1 MKRWTTSLPA
11 LILLSAVNLGPPAA
25 AQDCMIGEVRFF
37 AGNFAPRGWA
47 KLEGQLLS
55 VSQNQSLFSILGTT
69 YGGNGRST
77 FGLPDLRGRA
87 AIGQGQ
93 GPGLTLR
100 RPGQRGGSERHALTV
115 AEMPSH
121 SHQAMGSSAEGTEGS
136 PAGHVVA
143 AQKGAPSYGNE
154 GASPVKMAAKAIGAS
169 GSNRQHENMS
179 PYLVLTPIICLQ
191 GVYPSRN

>member
-11 LILLSAVNLGPPAA
+11 LILLSAVSLGPPAA

-55 VSQNQSLFSILGTT
+55 ISQNQALFSILGTT
-69 YGGNGRST
+69 YGGDGRT
-77 FGLPDLRGRA
+77 NFGLPDLRGRA
-87 AIGQGQ
+87 AIGPGQ
-93 GPGLTLR
+93 GPGLTQR
-100 RPGQRGGSERHALTV
+100 RLGQRGGRERHALTA

-121 SHQAMGSSAEGTEGS
+121 SHEAMGSSAEGTDKS

-143 AQKGAPSYGNE
+143 AQKKAGSYGQE
-154 GASPVKMAAKAIGAS
+154 GASPVRMAAKAIGAS
-169 GSNRQHENMS
+169 GDSRQHENMS